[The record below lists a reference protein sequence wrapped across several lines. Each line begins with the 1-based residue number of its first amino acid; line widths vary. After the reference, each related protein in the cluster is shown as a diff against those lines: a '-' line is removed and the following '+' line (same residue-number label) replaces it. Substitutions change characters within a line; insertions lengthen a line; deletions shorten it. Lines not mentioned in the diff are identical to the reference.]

1 MESNV
6 TDLLNLPGR
15 DHRYNNFYID
25 SAHTKESIKFAIKR
39 FQNDIGNSPMTLIFS
54 QTKTSRDYLGFIDQ
68 IE

>member
-39 FQNDIGNSPMTLIFS
+39 FQYHFGNSPMTLIFS
-54 QTKTSRDYLGFIDQ
+54 
-68 IE
+68 